1 MRTKPINICR
11 KQAQILTVTPLGAS
25 MKFTGSVLSAL
36 AVLMSASGIA
46 AQTAEVNLYSSR
58 QEALIKPLL
67 DEFTKTSGIKVNLVS
82 ARADSLVQRLQS
94 EGRNTPADVLLTVD
108 AGNLAAAQ
116 AAGLL
121 QPLKSA
127 AVEQSVP
134 AHYRDPAGYWTGLSL
149 RARPIFYARDRVR
162 PAQLS
167 TYSALTA
174 PQWKGKL
181 CLRSSDNIYNQS
193 MVAAMIAHD
202 GVAKAESWARGLVA
216 NFARPPKGGDRDQI
230 KAVAAG
236 ECDLTIANTYY
247 FAEMAVSS
255 DAAEREAAAKVGVF
269 WPDQQGRGAH
279 VNVSGAGIIAGAKNV
294 ANARR
299 LIEYLTS
306 ASAQAWYA
314 EKNQE
319 YPVLAGVTM
328 SATLAGIGQFK
339 ADQIPMAKLG
349 EHNADAVKLMDR
361 AGWR

>member
-1 MRTKPINICR
+1 MGISMIHRFRT
-11 KQAQILTVTPLGAS
+11 
-25 MKFTGSVLSAL
+25 AL
-36 AVLMSASGIA
+36 AATLALASAAPLALGN
-46 AQTAEVNLYSSR
+46 EVNLYSSR

-67 DEFTKTSGIKVNLVS
+67 DAFTQDTGIRVNIVS
-82 ARADSLVQRLQS
+82 ANAGALIQRLRT
-94 EGRNTPADVLLTVD
+94 EGRNTPADVFLTVD

-121 QPLKSA
+121 QPLRSPV
-127 AVEQSVP
+127 VEQAVP
-134 AHYRDPAGYWTGLSL
+134 VQYRDAGGHWTGLSL
-149 RARPIFYARDRVR
+149 RARPIFYALDRVK

-167 TYSALTA
+167 TYAALTG

-193 MVAAMIAHD
+193 MVAALIAHD
-202 GVAKAESWARGLVA
+202 GVAKTEAWARGLVA

-236 ECDLTIANTYY
+236 ECDLAIANTYY
-247 FAEMAVSS
+247 YANLVTS
-255 DAAEREAAAKVGVF
+255 DDAGDREAAKKVGVF

-279 VNVSGAGIIAGAKNV
+279 VNVSGAAIVAHARNV

-299 LIEYLTS
+299 LIEYLVGPK
-306 ASAQAWYA
+306 AQAWYA
-314 EKNQE
+314 ETNQE
-319 YPVLAGVTM
+319 YPVRAGVAV
-328 SATLAGIGQFK
+328 SATLAAMGEFK
-339 ADQIPMAKLG
+339 ADKLPMVKLG